1 MARGVD
7 TIREHL
13 WPEADWRGRARTTP
27 KCVPYPYGFDVCSLS
42 LQAPAEDFMTS
53 DVQHDLVYA
62 YAHWGPPHSRLVEH
76 YVTMKGE
83 ELR

>member
-1 MARGVD
+1 MARGRLAWACKD
-7 TIREHL
+7 
-13 WPEADWRGRARTTP
+13 DP
-27 KCVPYPYGFDVCSLS
+27 KVCPLSVYGFDVCSLS
-42 LQAPAEDFMTS
+42 LQAPAEDFTTS